1 MKSETQKLRWYLFY
15 RNQLLLQERPE
26 GLAIPAGAEPPV
38 AVDRTFT
45 VDYQGA
51 GTAQAAHLAAPVELS
66 GYRMMGLRA
75 SWDLLPQAAYDEAGK
90 AFQLL
95 YWDTHSRYCPVCGTP
110 TEQTTPICKRC
121 PRCGHEL
128 YPPIAPAII
137 VLIRKGEEILL
148 VHARNFRGNFH
159 GLVAGFIEVGET
171 LEECVRRE
179 VREETGLEIK
189 ELRYFASQP
198 WPYPSGLMIGFT
210 ATYAG
215 GSLKLQTEE
224 LSTGAF
230 FTKDNLPE
238 IPRKLSLARKL
249 IDAWL
254 AGKI

>member
-1 MKSETQKLRWYLFY
+1 MKSEAQKLRWYLFY
-15 RNQLLLQERPE
+15 RDQLLLQERPE

-51 GTAQAAHLAAPVELS
+51 GTARAAHLTAPVELS

-137 VLIRKGEEILL
+137 VLIRKGEEVLL

-230 FTKDNLPE
+230 FSKDNLPE

>member
-1 MKSETQKLRWYLFY
+1 MKSEVKKLSWYLFY
-15 RNQLLLQERPE
+15 RDQLLLQERPE

-38 AVDRTFT
+38 VVDRTFT

-51 GTAQAAHLAAPVELS
+51 GTARAAHLTVPVELS

-215 GSLKLQTEE
+215 GSRKLQAEE

-230 FTKDNLPE
+230 FSKDNLPE

>member
-1 MKSETQKLRWYLFY
+1 MKSEAQKLRWYLFY
-15 RNQLLLQERPE
+15 RDQLLLQERPE
-26 GLAIPAGAEPPV
+26 GLAIPSGAEPPV
-38 AVDRTFT
+38 AVDRAFT

-51 GTAQAAHLAAPVELS
+51 GTARAAHLTAPVELS

-137 VLIRKGEEILL
+137 VLIRKGEKILL

-230 FTKDNLPE
+230 FSKDNLPE

>member
-1 MKSETQKLRWYLFY
+1 MKSEAQKLRWYLFY
-15 RNQLLLQERPE
+15 RDQLLLQERPE
-26 GLAIPAGAEPPV
+26 GLAIPSGAEPPV

-110 TEQTTPICKRC
+110 TEQTIPICKRC

-215 GSLKLQTEE
+215 GSLKLQAEE

-230 FTKDNLPE
+230 FSKDNLPE

>member
-1 MKSETQKLRWYLFY
+1 MKAEVQKLSWYLFY
-15 RNQLLLQERPE
+15 GDQLLLQETPE
-26 GLAIPAGAEPPV
+26 GVAIPCGAEPPV
-38 AVDRTFT
+38 AVDRSFT

-51 GTAQAAHLAAPVELS
+51 GRARAAHLAAPVEAN
-66 GYRMMGLRA
+66 GYRMVGLRA

-121 PRCGHEL
+121 PQCGNEL

-137 VLIRKGEEILL
+137 VLIRKGEEVLL

-210 ATYAG
+210 AQYAG
-215 GSLKLQTEE
+215 GSLKLQAEE

-230 FTKDNLPE
+230 FKKDSLPE

-254 AGKI
+254 EGKI

>member
-1 MKSETQKLRWYLFY
+1 MKSEAQKLRWYLFY
-15 RNQLLLQERPE
+15 RDQLLLQERPE
-26 GLAIPAGAEPPV
+26 GLAIPSGAEPPV

-137 VLIRKGEEILL
+137 VLIRKGEEVLL

-230 FTKDNLPE
+230 FSKDNLPE

>member
-1 MKSETQKLRWYLFY
+1 MQYRWYLFY
-15 RNQLLLQERPE
+15 RDQLLLQETVE
-26 GLAIPAGAEPPV
+26 GLVIPCDTEPPV
-38 AVDRTFT
+38 AVEHCFT
-45 VDYQGA
+45 VDYQGE
-51 GTAQAAHLAAPVELS
+51 GRAQAAHLPAPVEVS

-75 SWDLLPQAAYDEAGK
+75 SWDVLPQAAYAEAGK

-121 PRCGHEL
+121 PQCGNEL
-128 YPPIAPAII
+128 YPPISPAII
-137 VLIRKGEEILL
+137 VLIRKGDSVLL

-171 LEECVRRE
+171 LEECVCRE

-189 ELRYFASQP
+189 DLRYFASQP

-210 ATYAG
+210 ANYAAG
-215 GSLKLQTEE
+215 VLKLQDEE

-230 FTKDNLPE
+230 FTRDNLPE

-254 AGKI
+254 EGRV

>member
-1 MKSETQKLRWYLFY
+1 MKSEAQKLRWYLFY
-15 RNQLLLQERPE
+15 RDQLLLQERPE

-230 FTKDNLPE
+230 FSKDNLPE

>member
-1 MKSETQKLRWYLFY
+1 MKSEAQKLRWYLFY
-15 RNQLLLQERPE
+15 RDQLLLQERPE

-38 AVDRTFT
+38 VVDRTFT

-128 YPPIAPAII
+128 YPPIAQAII

-230 FTKDNLPE
+230 FSKDNLPE

>member
-1 MKSETQKLRWYLFY
+1 MKSEAQKLRWYLFY
-15 RNQLLLQERPE
+15 RDQLLLQERPE
-26 GLAIPAGAEPPV
+26 GLAIPSGAEPPV
-38 AVDRTFT
+38 VVDRTFT

-51 GTAQAAHLAAPVELS
+51 GTARAAHLTAPVELS

-75 SWDLLPQAAYDEAGK
+75 SWDLLPQAAYDEAVK

-110 TEQTTPICKRC
+110 TEQTTPSCKRC

-230 FTKDNLPE
+230 FSKDNLPE

>member
-1 MKSETQKLRWYLFY
+1 MKSEAQKLRWYLFY
-15 RNQLLLQERPE
+15 RDQLLLQERPE

-51 GTAQAAHLAAPVELS
+51 DTARAAHLAAPVELS

-230 FTKDNLPE
+230 FSKDNLPE

>member
-1 MKSETQKLRWYLFY
+1 MKSEAQKLRWYLFY
-15 RNQLLLQERPE
+15 RDQLLLQERPE
-26 GLAIPAGAEPPV
+26 GLAIPAGVEPPV

-51 GTAQAAHLAAPVELS
+51 GTERAAHLAAPVELS

-230 FTKDNLPE
+230 FSKDNLPE

>member
-1 MKSETQKLRWYLFY
+1 MKSEAQKLRWYLFY

-230 FTKDNLPE
+230 FSKDNLPE

>member
-1 MKSETQKLRWYLFY
+1 MKSEASNFRWYLFY
-15 RNQLLLQERPE
+15 RDQLLLQETAD
-26 GLAIPAGAEPPV
+26 GLTIPCGAKPPV
-38 AVDRTFT
+38 AVDHRFT
-45 VDYQGA
+45 VDYQGE
-51 GTAQAAHLAAPVELS
+51 GMAQAAHLSEPVEAS

-75 SWDLLPQAAYDEAGK
+75 SWDVLPQADYAEAGK

-121 PRCGHEL
+121 PQCGNEL

-137 VLIRKGEEILL
+137 VLIRKGDAVLL
-148 VHARNFRGNFH
+148 VHARNFRGTFH
-159 GLVAGFIEVGET
+159 GLVAGFIEVGES

-189 ELRYFASQP
+189 NLRYFASQP

-210 ATYAG
+210 ADYASG
-215 GSLKLQTEE
+215 ELILQEEE

-230 FTKDNLPE
+230 FTKDHLPE

-254 AGKI
+254 AE

>member
-1 MKSETQKLRWYLFY
+1 MKAEVQKLSWYLFY
-15 RNQLLLQERPE
+15 GDQLLLQETPE
-26 GLAIPAGAEPPV
+26 GVAIPCGAEPPV
-38 AVDRTFT
+38 AVDRSFT

-51 GTAQAAHLAAPVELS
+51 GRARAAHLAAPVEAN
-66 GYRMMGLRA
+66 GYRMVGLRT

-121 PRCGHEL
+121 PQCGNEL

-137 VLIRKGEEILL
+137 VLIRKGEEVLL

-210 ATYAG
+210 AQYAG
-215 GSLKLQTEE
+215 GSLKLQEEE

-230 FTKDNLPE
+230 FSKDNLPE

-254 AGKI
+254 EGKI

>member
-15 RNQLLLQERPE
+15 RDQLLLQERPE

-230 FTKDNLPE
+230 FSKDNLPE

>member
-1 MKSETQKLRWYLFY
+1 MEPETRDLRWYLFY
-15 RNQLLLQERPE
+15 RDQLLLQETAE
-26 GLAIPAGAEPPV
+26 GLAIPCGAEPIV
-38 AVDRTFT
+38 AVDGSFT
-45 VDYQGA
+45 VDYQGEGVA
-51 GTAQAAHLAAPVELS
+51 KAAHLSAPVERH

-75 SWDLLPQAAYDEAGK
+75 SWDVLPQADYAEAGK

-121 PRCGHEL
+121 PQCGHEI
-128 YPPIAPAII
+128 YPPISPAII
-137 VLIRKGEEILL
+137 VLIRKGDSVLL
-148 VHARNFRGNFH
+148 VHARNFRGTFH

-171 LEECVRRE
+171 LEECVHRE

-189 ELRYFASQP
+189 DIKYFASQP

-215 GSLKLQTEE
+215 GSLKLQDEE

-230 FTKDNLPE
+230 FTKDALPE

-254 AGKI
+254 AGIV

>member
-1 MKSETQKLRWYLFY
+1 MKSEAQKLRWYLFY
-15 RNQLLLQERPE
+15 RDQLLLQERPE
-26 GLAIPAGAEPPV
+26 GLAIPSGAEPPV
-38 AVDRTFT
+38 VVDRAFT

-51 GTAQAAHLAAPVELS
+51 GTARAAHLTAPVELS

-230 FTKDNLPE
+230 FSKDNLPE

>member
-1 MKSETQKLRWYLFY
+1 MKSEAQKLRWYLFY
-15 RNQLLLQERPE
+15 RDQLLLQERPE
-26 GLAIPAGAEPPV
+26 GLAIPSGAEPPV

-230 FTKDNLPE
+230 FSKDNLPE

>member
-1 MKSETQKLRWYLFY
+1 MKSEAQKLRWYLFY
-15 RNQLLLQERPE
+15 RDQLLLQERPE
-26 GLAIPAGAEPPV
+26 GLAIPAGVEPPV

-51 GTAQAAHLAAPVELS
+51 GTA
-66 GYRMMGLRA
+66 R
-75 SWDLLPQAAYDEAGK
+75 AAYDEAGK

-137 VLIRKGEEILL
+137 VLIRKGEEVLL

-171 LEECVRRE
+171 LEECVRRD

-230 FTKDNLPE
+230 FSKDNLPE

>member
-1 MKSETQKLRWYLFY
+1 MKSEAQKLRWYLFY
-15 RNQLLLQERPE
+15 RDQLLLQERPE
-26 GLAIPAGAEPPV
+26 GLAIPSGAEPPV
-38 AVDRTFT
+38 VVDRTFT

-137 VLIRKGEEILL
+137 VLIRKGDAVLL

-189 ELRYFASQP
+189 ELHYFASQP

-215 GSLKLQTEE
+215 GSLKLQAEE

>member
-15 RNQLLLQERPE
+15 RDQLLLQERPE

-51 GTAQAAHLAAPVELS
+51 GTARAAHLAAPGELS

-215 GSLKLQTEE
+215 GSLKLQAEE

-230 FTKDNLPE
+230 FSKDNLPE

>member
-1 MKSETQKLRWYLFY
+1 MKSEAQKLRWYLFY
-15 RNQLLLQERPE
+15 RDQLLLQERPE
-26 GLAIPAGAEPPV
+26 GLAIPSGAEPPV

-137 VLIRKGEEILL
+137 VLIRKGEEVLL

-179 VREETGLEIK
+179 VHEETGLEIK

-230 FTKDNLPE
+230 FSKDNLPE

>member
-230 FTKDNLPE
+230 FSKDNLPE

>member
-1 MKSETQKLRWYLFY
+1 MKSEAQKLRWYLFY
-15 RNQLLLQERPE
+15 RDQLLLQERPE

-51 GTAQAAHLAAPVELS
+51 GTARAAHLAAPVELS

-110 TEQTTPICKRC
+110 TGQTTPICKRC

-230 FTKDNLPE
+230 FSKDNLPE

>member
-137 VLIRKGEEILL
+137 VLIRKEEEVLL

-230 FTKDNLPE
+230 FSKDNLPE

>member
-1 MKSETQKLRWYLFY
+1 MKSEAQKLRWYLFY
-15 RNQLLLQERPE
+15 RDQLLLQERPE

-38 AVDRTFT
+38 AIDRAFT

-137 VLIRKGEEILL
+137 VLIRKGEEVLL

-179 VREETGLEIK
+179 VCEETGLEIK

-230 FTKDNLPE
+230 FSKDNLPE

>member
-1 MKSETQKLRWYLFY
+1 MKSEAQKLRWYLFY
-15 RNQLLLQERPE
+15 RDQLLLQERPE
-26 GLAIPAGAEPPV
+26 GLAIPSGAEPPV
-38 AVDRTFT
+38 VVDRTFT

-51 GTAQAAHLAAPVELS
+51 GTARAAHLTAPVELS

-137 VLIRKGEEILL
+137 VLIRKGEEVLL

-230 FTKDNLPE
+230 FSKDNLPE

>member
-1 MKSETQKLRWYLFY
+1 MKSEAQKLRWYLFY
-15 RNQLLLQERPE
+15 RDQLLLQERPE

-137 VLIRKGEEILL
+137 VLIRKEEEVLL

-230 FTKDNLPE
+230 FSKDNLPE

>member
-1 MKSETQKLRWYLFY
+1 MKSEAQKLRWYLFY
-15 RNQLLLQERPE
+15 RDQLLLQERPE

-215 GSLKLQTEE
+215 GSLKLQAEE

-230 FTKDNLPE
+230 FSKDNLPE

>member
-1 MKSETQKLRWYLFY
+1 MKAEVQKLSWYLFY
-15 RNQLLLQERPE
+15 RDQLLLQETPE
-26 GLAIPAGAEPPV
+26 GVAIPCGAEPPV
-38 AVDRTFT
+38 AVDRCFT

-51 GTAQAAHLAAPVELS
+51 GRARAAHLAAPVEAN
-66 GYRMMGLRA
+66 GYRMVGLRA
-75 SWDLLPQAAYDEAGK
+75 SWDLLPQAAYDEASK

-121 PRCGHEL
+121 PQCGNEL

-137 VLIRKGEEILL
+137 VLIRKGEEVLL

-210 ATYAG
+210 AQYAG
-215 GSLKLQTEE
+215 GSLKLQAEE

-230 FTKDNLPE
+230 FSKDNLPE

>member
-1 MKSETQKLRWYLFY
+1 MKSEAQKLRWYLFY
-15 RNQLLLQERPE
+15 RDQLLLQERPE

-38 AVDRTFT
+38 VVDRTFT

-230 FTKDNLPE
+230 FSKDNLPE

>member
-51 GTAQAAHLAAPVELS
+51 GTSQAAHLAAPVELS

-215 GSLKLQTEE
+215 GSLKLQAEE

-230 FTKDNLPE
+230 FSKDNLPE

>member
-1 MKSETQKLRWYLFY
+1 MKSEAQKLRWYLFY
-15 RNQLLLQERPE
+15 RDQLLLQERPE

-137 VLIRKGEEILL
+137 VLIRKGEEVLL

-230 FTKDNLPE
+230 FSKDNLPE